1 MIAAMTVAADILNLE
16 SLKPPP
22 SAPAEIIV
30 QGMRFEH
37 HPSGESRGTV
47 ILSHPGCPRLSATY
61 GTRDCYSREQAV
73 QLILY
78 AYQKDFQHK

>member
-1 MIAAMTVAADILNLE
+1 MIAAMEAVADLLNLA

-22 SAPAEIIV
+22 SAPAEIVV

-37 HPSGESRGTV
+37 HPSGESRGTI
-47 ILSHPGCPRLSATY
+47 ILSHPGCPRLSAIY

-73 QLILY
+73 TLILY
-78 AYQKDFQHK
+78 AYQKDYQYK

>member
-1 MIAAMTVAADILNLE
+1 MIAAMEAVSDLLNLA

-22 SAPAEIIV
+22 SAPAEFTA

-37 HPSGESRGTV
+37 HPSGESRGTI
-47 ILSHPGCPRLSATY
+47 ILSHPGCPRLSCQY
-61 GTRDCYSREQAV
+61 GTRDCYSLDQAV

-78 AYQKDFQHK
+78 AYQKDYQHK

>member
-1 MIAAMTVAADILNLE
+1 MIAAMEGLIAADIL
-16 SLKPPP
+16 SRLKPAAA
-22 SAPAEIIV
+22 APAEFTA

-37 HPSGESRGTV
+37 HPSGEGHGTI

-61 GTRDCYSREQAV
+61 GTSECYSREQAV

-78 AYQKDFQHK
+78 AYQKDYQHK